1 MKFEN
6 LSDELKERLSKLKE
20 DLQYELL
27 SIAKNEKELEVSLTL
42 VEAVMDKVE
51 SLNDLTKEY
60 REIKHVR
67 KRAEFIQ
74 ENIKGSCL
82 GVLNT
87 DNLIKYQDYYLTMSI
102 DKDDCFVNPL
112 PLILASLDK
121 ELIIFQDPEAFVD
134 NHKRAIN
141 KFIEKSLK
149 RIETKKPQSK
159 DITYIELR
167 DKLYNE
173 GMVYVPFKLYP
184 KIKKIY
190 KGYID
195 KFDVTEL
202 LVEFKQK
209 QSDKFWET
217 HKEAYLKFNPNLKK
231 FTYKSMVEEYFK
243 GFKLAEGLYTPKLS
257 KQLSKQG
264 FKPTNKELQYFG
276 EVKDYFNDFY
286 SLGFDRDG
294 SNIENTTLFLVD
306 TKDFKI
312 PTLVDPWAFAGS
324 CHKYD
329 GAGQDSHFAMDYLG
343 FSFLKAYSAGYTK
356 HSKKPILRN
365 LYRSYFYMNEAG
377 DIAHAG
383 AYSNIATEKNR
394 TAYEFTTVLYCLL
407 FDKKI
412 DDFKEIGG
420 AYIPEGK
427 FYNFEGDR
435 YMRLWCNMS
444 RQNSY
449 TTLGTDN
456 ILSSVHFEKDDVN
469 YSKSYQDTI
478 RELDVE
484 TLDKLKTKYYEVIK

>member
-6 LSDELKERLSKLKE
+6 LSDELKERLGKLKE
-20 DLQYELL
+20 GLQYELL
-27 SIAKNEKELEVSLTL
+27 SIAKNEKELTVSLTL

-60 REIKHVR
+60 REIKHIR

-74 ENIKGSCL
+74 ENFKGSCL

-87 DNLIKYQDYYLTMSI
+87 DNLIKYQDYYLTVNI
-102 DKDDCFVNPL
+102 DKDGYFVNPL

-121 ELIIFQDPEAFVD
+121 ELIIFQDPKAFVN

-149 RIETKKPQSK
+149 RIETKEPQSK
-159 DITYIELR
+159 DITYVELR

-173 GMVYVPFKLYP
+173 DMEYVPFKLYP

-202 LVEFKQK
+202 LVEFNQK

-217 HKEAYLKFNPNLKK
+217 HKEDYLKFNPNLKK

-264 FKPTNKELQYFG
+264 FKPTSKELQYFG

-286 SLGFDRDG
+286 SKGFDKKG
-294 SNIENTTLFLVD
+294 KNIENITLFLVD

-324 CHKYD
+324 CHKLD
-329 GAGQDSHFAMDYLG
+329 GAGQDSHFAMDYLD
-343 FSFLKAYSAGYTK
+343 FSFLKAYSGGYTK

-383 AYSNIATEKNR
+383 AYSNIATEKNK
-394 TAYEFTTVLYCLL
+394 TAYEFTTVLYCVL

-412 DDFKEIGG
+412 DDFKEIAG
-420 AYIPEGK
+420 AFIPEGRI
-427 FYNFEGDR
+427 YNFEGDR
-435 YMRLWCNMS
+435 SMRLWCNMS
-444 RQNSY
+444 RENSY

-456 ILSSVHFEKDDVN
+456 ILSSVCFEKGDVERSKN
-469 YSKSYQDTI
+469 YRDI
-478 RELDVE
+478 LRELDSE
-484 TLDKLKTKYYEVIK
+484 TLDKLQTKYYEVIK

>member
-60 REIKHVR
+60 RGIKHIR

-74 ENIKGSCL
+74 ENFKGSCL

-87 DNLIKYQDYYLTMSI
+87 DNLIKYQDYYLTENI
-102 DKDDCFVNPL
+102 DKDGYFVNPL

-121 ELIIFQDPEAFVD
+121 ELVIFQDPEAFVNKHKCEI
-134 NHKRAIN
+134 NH
-141 KFIEKSLK
+141 FIGKSLK

-159 DITYIELR
+159 AITYTELR

-173 GMVYVPFKLYP
+173 NMEHVPFKLYP

-202 LVEFKQK
+202 LVEFNQK

-276 EVKDYFNDFY
+276 EVKDYFNDYY
-286 SLGFDRDG
+286 SRGFDRNG
-294 SNIENTTLFLVD
+294 TNIENTTLFLVD

-324 CHKYD
+324 CHKYE

-343 FSFLKAYSAGYTK
+343 FNFLKVYSAGYTK

-365 LYRSYFYMNEAG
+365 LYRSYFYTNEAG

-383 AYSNIATEKNR
+383 AYSNIATEKNK

-412 DDFKEIGG
+412 DDFKEIEG
-420 AYIPEGK
+420 AYIPEGR
-427 FYNFEGDR
+427 FYNREGDR
-435 YMRLWCNMS
+435 FMRLWCNMS
-444 RQNSY
+444 RENSY
-449 TTLGTDN
+449 TTIGTDD
-456 ILSSVHFEKDDVN
+456 ILSSVHFKKDDVDSSKN
-469 YSKSYQDTI
+469 YRDIIS
-478 RELDVE
+478 ELDEE
-484 TLDKLKTKYYEVIK
+484 TLNKLQTKYYEVIK

>member
-20 DLQYELL
+20 CLQYELL
-27 SIAKNEKELEVSLTL
+27 SIAKNEKELVVSLTL
-42 VEAVMDKVE
+42 VEAVTDKVE

-60 REIKHVR
+60 RGIKHIR

-74 ENIKGSCL
+74 ENFKGSCL

-87 DNLIKYQDYYLTMSI
+87 DNLIKYQDYYLTVHI
-102 DKDDCFVNPL
+102 DKDDYFVNPL

-121 ELIIFQDPEAFVD
+121 ELVIFQDPEAFVN
-134 NHKRAIN
+134 NHKQAIN

-149 RIETKKPQSK
+149 RIEIKDPQSK
-159 DITYIELR
+159 GITYVELR
-167 DKLYNE
+167 NKLYNE
-173 GMVYVPFKLYP
+173 DMEYVPFKLYP

-202 LVEFKQK
+202 LVEFNQK

-276 EVKDYFNDFY
+276 EVKDYFNDYY
-286 SLGFDRDG
+286 SRGFDRSG
-294 SNIENTTLFLVD
+294 KNIENITLFLVD
-306 TKDFKI
+306 TKNFKI
-312 PTLVDPWAFAGS
+312 PTLVDYWAFAGS
-324 CHKYD
+324 CHKYE

-343 FSFLKAYSAGYTK
+343 FNFLKVYSAGYTK

-383 AYSNIATEKNR
+383 AYSNIATEKNK

-412 DDFKEIGG
+412 DDFKEIEG
-420 AYIPEGK
+420 ADIPEGK
-427 FYNFEGDR
+427 FYNFDGDR

-444 RQNSY
+444 SRNSY
-449 TTLGTDN
+449 TTLGTDD
-456 ILSSVHFEKDDVN
+456 ILSSVHFKKDDVDSSKN
-469 YSKSYQDTI
+469 YRDII
-478 RELDVE
+478 RKLDEE
-484 TLDKLKTKYYEVIK
+484 TLNKLQTKYYEVI

>member
-149 RIETKKPQSK
+149 RIETKEPQSK
-159 DITYIELR
+159 AITYIELR

-456 ILSSVHFEKDDVN
+456 ILSSVNFEKDDVN
-469 YSKSYQDTI
+469 YSKSYRDII
-478 RELDVE
+478 RESDEE
-484 TLDKLKTKYYEVIK
+484 TLNKLQTKYYEVIK

>member
-6 LSDELKERLSKLKE
+6 LSDELKERLGKLKE
-20 DLQYELL
+20 SLQYELL
-27 SIAKNEKELEVSLTL
+27 SIAKNEKELNVSLTL

-60 REIKHVR
+60 REIKHIR

-74 ENIKGSCL
+74 ENFKGSCL

-87 DNLIKYQDYYLTMSI
+87 DNLIKYQDYYLTVNI
-102 DKDDCFVNPL
+102 DKDDYFVNPL

-121 ELIIFQDPEAFVD
+121 ELIIFQDPEAFVN

-149 RIETKKPQSK
+149 RIETKEPQSK
-159 DITYIELR
+159 DITYVELR

-173 GMVYVPFKLYP
+173 DMEYVPFKLYP

-202 LVEFKQK
+202 LVEFNQK

-217 HKEAYLKFNPNLKK
+217 HKEDYLKFNPNLKK
-231 FTYKSMVEEYFK
+231 FTYKSLVEEYFK

-286 SLGFDRDG
+286 SKGFYKKG
-294 SNIENTTLFLVD
+294 KNIENITLFLVD

-312 PTLVDPWAFAGS
+312 PTLVDPWSFAGS
-324 CHKYD
+324 CHKLD

-343 FSFLKAYSAGYTK
+343 FSFLKAYSVGYTK

-383 AYSNIATEKNR
+383 AYSNIATEKNK
-394 TAYEFTTVLYCLL
+394 TAYEFTTVLYCVL

-412 DDFKEIGG
+412 DDFKEIAG
-420 AYIPEGK
+420 AFIPEGII
-427 FYNFEGDR
+427 YNFEGDR
-435 YMRLWCNMS
+435 SMRLWCNMS
-444 RQNSY
+444 RENSY
-449 TTLGTDN
+449 TTLGTNN
-456 ILSSVHFEKDDVN
+456 ILSSVCFEKGDVERSKN
-469 YSKSYQDTI
+469 YRDI
-478 RELDVE
+478 LRELDAD
-484 TLDKLKTKYYEVIK
+484 TLDKLQTKYYEVIK

>member
-6 LSDELKERLSKLKE
+6 LSDELKVRMGNLDEE
-20 DLQYELL
+20 LQNELL
-27 SIAKNEKELEVSLTL
+27 SIANNEKELEVSLTL
-42 VEAVMDKVE
+42 VEAVMDKMKD
-51 SLNDLTKEY
+51 LNDLTKEY
-60 REIKHVR
+60 RGIKHIR

-74 ENIKGSCL
+74 ENFKGSYL
-82 GVLNT
+82 KDLNI
-87 DNLIKYQDYYLTMSI
+87 DNLIKYQKWYLGETVG
-102 DKDDCFVNPL
+102 KDDIFINPL
-112 PLILASLDK
+112 PLILAKLDK
-121 ELIIFQDPEAFVD
+121 ELVIFQDPEAFVNKHKWEI
-134 NHKRAIN
+134 NH
-141 KFIEKSLK
+141 FIGKSLK
-149 RIETKKPQSK
+149 RIETKEPQSK
-159 DITYIELR
+159 AITYIELR

-173 GMVYVPFKLYP
+173 GMEHVPFKLYP

-202 LVEFKQK
+202 LVEFNQK

-276 EVKDYFNDFY
+276 EVKDYFNDYY
-286 SLGFDRDG
+286 SRGFDRKG
-294 SNIENTTLFLVD
+294 KNIENITLFLVD
-306 TKDFKI
+306 TKNFKI
-312 PTLVDPWAFAGS
+312 PTLVDSWAFAGS
-324 CHKYD
+324 CHKYE

-343 FSFLKAYSAGYTK
+343 FNFLKVYSAGYTK

-383 AYSNIATEKNR
+383 AYSIIATEKNK

-412 DDFKEIGG
+412 DDFKEIEG
-420 AYIPEGK
+420 ADIPESR

-435 YMRLWCNMS
+435 SMRLWCNMS
-444 RQNSY
+444 SRNSY

-456 ILSSVHFEKDDVN
+456 ILSSVHFGKDDVDL
-469 YSKSYQDTI
+469 SKNYQDII
-478 RELDVE
+478 RELNNEVFE
-484 TLDKLKTKYYEVIK
+484 KLQTKYYEVIK

>member
-6 LSDELKERLSKLKE
+6 LSDELKERLGKLKE
-20 DLQYELL
+20 GLQYELL
-27 SIAKNEKELEVSLTL
+27 SIAKNEKELIVSLTL
-42 VEAVMDKVE
+42 VEAVVDKVE

-60 REIKHVR
+60 REIKHIR

-74 ENIKGSCL
+74 ENFKGSCL

-87 DNLIKYQDYYLTMSI
+87 DNLIKYQDYYLTVNI
-102 DKDDCFVNPL
+102 DKDGYFVNPL

-121 ELIIFQDPEAFVD
+121 ELIIFQDPKAFVN

-149 RIETKKPQSK
+149 RIETKEPQSK
-159 DITYIELR
+159 DITYVELR

-173 GMVYVPFKLYP
+173 DMEYVPFKLYP

-202 LVEFKQK
+202 LVEFNQK

-217 HKEAYLKFNPNLKK
+217 HKEDYLKFNPNLKK

-276 EVKDYFNDFY
+276 EVKDYFNDYY
-286 SLGFDRDG
+286 SKGFDRKG
-294 SNIENTTLFLVD
+294 KNIENITLFLVD
-306 TKDFKI
+306 TKNFKI

-324 CHKYD
+324 CHKLD

-343 FSFLKAYSAGYTK
+343 FSFLKAYSVGYTK
-356 HSKKPILRN
+356 NSKKPILRN
-365 LYRSYFYMNEAG
+365 LYRSYFYMNKAG

-383 AYSNIATEKNR
+383 AYSNIATEKNK
-394 TAYEFTTVLYCLL
+394 TAYEFTTVLYCVL

-412 DDFKEIGG
+412 DDFKEIAG
-420 AYIPEGK
+420 AFIPEGRI
-427 FYNFEGDR
+427 YNFEGDR
-435 YMRLWCNMS
+435 SMRLWCNMS
-444 RQNSY
+444 CENSY

-456 ILSSVHFEKDDVN
+456 ILSSVCFEKGDVERSKN
-469 YSKSYQDTI
+469 YRDI
-478 RELDVE
+478 LRELGAE
-484 TLDKLKTKYYEVIK
+484 TLDKLQTKYYEVIK

>member
-149 RIETKKPQSK
+149 RIETKETQSK
-159 DITYIELR
+159 AITYIELR

-173 GMVYVPFKLYP
+173 GMGYVPFKLYP

-324 CHKYD
+324 CHKYN
-329 GAGQDSHFAMDYLG
+329 GTGQDSHFAMDYLG

-412 DDFKEIGG
+412 DDFKEIEG

-456 ILSSVHFEKDDVN
+456 ILSSVNFEKDDVN
-469 YSKSYQDTI
+469 YSKSYRDII
-478 RELDVE
+478 RESDEE
-484 TLDKLKTKYYEVIK
+484 TLNKLQIKYYEVIK

>member
-149 RIETKKPQSK
+149 RIETKEPQSK
-159 DITYIELR
+159 AITYIELR

-173 GMVYVPFKLYP
+173 GMGYIPFKLYP

-243 GFKLAEGLYTPKLS
+243 GFKLAEGLYAPKLS

-294 SNIENTTLFLVD
+294 SNIENTILFLVD

-383 AYSNIATEKNR
+383 AYSNITTEKNR

-456 ILSSVHFEKDDVN
+456 ILSSVNFEKDDVN
-469 YSKSYQDTI
+469 YSKSYRDII
-478 RELDVE
+478 RESDEE
-484 TLDKLKTKYYEVIK
+484 TLNKLQTKYYEVIK

>member
-6 LSDELKERLSKLKE
+6 LSDELKERLGKLKE

-27 SIAKNEKELEVSLTL
+27 SIANNEKELEVSLTL
-42 VEAVMDKVE
+42 VEAVMDKME
-51 SLNDLTKEY
+51 DLNDLTKEY

-74 ENIKGSCL
+74 ENVKGSCL

-87 DNLIKYQDYYLTMSI
+87 DNLIKYQDYYLNVSI

-121 ELIIFQDPEAFVD
+121 ELIIFQNPEAFVN

-149 RIETKKPQSK
+149 RIETKEPQSK
-159 DITYIELR
+159 AITYIELR
-167 DKLYNE
+167 NKLYNE
-173 GMVYVPFKLYP
+173 GMGYVPFKLYP

-195 KFDVTEL
+195 KFDVIEL
-202 LVEFKQK
+202 LVEFNQK

-286 SLGFDRDG
+286 SLGFDSYG

-324 CHKYD
+324 CHKYE

-383 AYSNIATEKNR
+383 AYSNIETEKNK

-412 DDFKEIGG
+412 DDFKEIEG
-420 AYIPEGK
+420 AYIPEGR
-427 FYNFEGDR
+427 FYNREGDR

-444 RQNSY
+444 RENSY
-449 TTLGTDN
+449 TTLGTDY
-456 ILSSVHFEKDDVN
+456 ILSSVHFKKDDVDH
-469 YSKSYQDTI
+469 SKNYQDTI

>member
-6 LSDELKERLSKLKE
+6 LSDELKERLGKLKE
-20 DLQYELL
+20 GLQYELL
-27 SIAKNEKELEVSLTL
+27 SIAKNEKELTVSLTL

-60 REIKHVR
+60 REIKHIR

-74 ENIKGSCL
+74 ENFKGSCL

-87 DNLIKYQDYYLTMSI
+87 DNLIKYQDYYLTVNI
-102 DKDDCFVNPL
+102 DKDGYFVNPL

-121 ELIIFQDPEAFVD
+121 ELIIFQDPKAFVN

-149 RIETKKPQSK
+149 RIETKEPQSK
-159 DITYIELR
+159 DITYVELR

-173 GMVYVPFKLYP
+173 DMEYVPFKLYP

-202 LVEFKQK
+202 LVEFNQK

-217 HKEAYLKFNPNLKK
+217 HKEDYLKFNPNLKK

-264 FKPTNKELQYFG
+264 FKPTSKELQYFG

-286 SLGFDRDG
+286 SKGFDKKG
-294 SNIENTTLFLVD
+294 KNIENIALFLVD

-324 CHKYD
+324 CHKLD
-329 GAGQDSHFAMDYLG
+329 GAGQDSHFAMDYLD
-343 FSFLKAYSAGYTK
+343 FSFLKAYSGGYTK

-383 AYSNIATEKNR
+383 AYSNIATEKNK
-394 TAYEFTTVLYCLL
+394 TAYEFTTVLYCVL

-412 DDFKEIGG
+412 DDFKEIAG
-420 AYIPEGK
+420 AFIPEGRI
-427 FYNFEGDR
+427 YNFEGDR
-435 YMRLWCNMS
+435 SMRLWCNMS
-444 RQNSY
+444 RENSY

-456 ILSSVHFEKDDVN
+456 ILSSVCFEKGDVERSKN
-469 YSKSYQDTI
+469 YRDI
-478 RELDVE
+478 LRELDSE
-484 TLDKLKTKYYEVIK
+484 TLDKLQTKYYEVIK

>member
-87 DNLIKYQDYYLTMSI
+87 DNLINYQGYYLTMSI

-141 KFIEKSLK
+141 KLIEKSLK

-159 DITYIELR
+159 AITYIELR

-173 GMVYVPFKLYP
+173 GMEYVPFKLYP

-427 FYNFEGDR
+427 FYNFEGDH

-444 RQNSY
+444 QQNSY

-469 YSKSYQDTI
+469 YSKSYRDII
-478 RELDVE
+478 RESDEE
-484 TLDKLKTKYYEVIK
+484 TLNKLQTKYYEVIK

>member
-87 DNLIKYQDYYLTMSI
+87 DNLIEYQDYYLTMSI

-343 FSFLKAYSAGYTK
+343 FSFLKAYSAGYNK

-412 DDFKEIGG
+412 DDFKEIEG
-420 AYIPEGK
+420 ADIPEGK
-427 FYNFEGDR
+427 FYNFDGDR

-444 RQNSY
+444 SRNSY
-449 TTLGTDN
+449 TTLGTDD
-456 ILSSVHFEKDDVN
+456 ILSSVHFKKDDVDSSKN
-469 YSKSYQDTI
+469 YGDII
-478 RELDVE
+478 RKLDEE
-484 TLDKLKTKYYEVIK
+484 TLNKLQTKYYEVI

>member
-1 MKFEN
+1 MKFKN
-6 LSDELKERLSKLKE
+6 LSDELKVRMGNLDEE
-20 DLQYELL
+20 LQNELL
-27 SIAKNEKELEVSLTL
+27 SIANNEKELEVSLTL
-42 VEAVMDKVE
+42 VEAVMDKMKD
-51 SLNDLTKEY
+51 LNDLTKEY
-60 REIKHVR
+60 RGIKHIC

-74 ENIKGSCL
+74 ENFKGSYL
-82 GVLNT
+82 KDLNT
-87 DNLIKYQDYYLTMSI
+87 DNLIKYQERYLGETLG
-102 DKDDCFVNPL
+102 KDDIFINPL
-112 PLILASLDK
+112 PLILAKLDK
-121 ELIIFQDPEAFVD
+121 ELVIFQDPEAFVNKHKWEI
-134 NHKRAIN
+134 NH
-141 KFIEKSLK
+141 FIEKSLK
-149 RIETKKPQSK
+149 RIETREPQSK
-159 DITYIELR
+159 AITYIELR
-167 DKLYNE
+167 GKLYSE
-173 GMVYVPFKLYP
+173 DMEYVPFKLYP

-202 LVEFKQK
+202 LVEFNQK

-276 EVKDYFNDFY
+276 EVKDYFNDY
-286 SLGFDRDG
+286 YLRGFDRKG
-294 SNIENTTLFLVD
+294 KNIENITLFLVD
-306 TKDFKI
+306 TKNFKI
-312 PTLVDPWAFAGS
+312 PTLVDSWAFAGS
-324 CHKYD
+324 CHKYE

-343 FSFLKAYSAGYTK
+343 FNFLKVYSAGYTK
-356 HSKKPILRN
+356 HSKEPILRK

-383 AYSNIATEKNR
+383 AYSNIATKKNK

-412 DDFKEIGG
+412 DDFKEIEG
-420 AYIPEGK
+420 ADIPESR

-435 YMRLWCNMS
+435 SMRLWCNMS
-444 RQNSY
+444 SRNSY

-456 ILSSVHFEKDDVN
+456 ILSSVHFGKDDVDL
-469 YSKSYQDTI
+469 SKNYQDII
-478 RELDVE
+478 RELNNEVFE
-484 TLDKLKTKYYEVIK
+484 KLQTKYYEVIK

>member
-60 REIKHVR
+60 RGIKHIR

-74 ENIKGSCL
+74 ENFKGSCL

-87 DNLIKYQDYYLTMSI
+87 DNLIKYQDYYLTENI
-102 DKDDCFVNPL
+102 DKDGYFVNPL

-121 ELIIFQDPEAFVD
+121 ELVIFQDPEAFV
-134 NHKRAIN
+134 NNYKQAIN

-149 RIETKKPQSK
+149 RIEIKEPQSK
-159 DITYIELR
+159 DITYVELR
-167 DKLYNE
+167 NKLYNE
-173 GMVYVPFKLYP
+173 GMKYVPFKLYP

-202 LVEFKQK
+202 LVEFNQK

-276 EVKDYFNDFY
+276 EVKDYFNDYY
-286 SLGFDRDG
+286 SRGFDRNG
-294 SNIENTTLFLVD
+294 TNIENTTLFLVD
-306 TKDFKI
+306 TKNFKI

-324 CHKYD
+324 CHKYG

-343 FSFLKAYSAGYTK
+343 FNFLKVYSAGYTK

-383 AYSNIATEKNR
+383 AYSNIATEKNK

-412 DDFKEIGG
+412 DDFKEIEG
-420 AYIPEGK
+420 AYIPEGR
-427 FYNFEGDR
+427 FYNREGDR
-435 YMRLWCNMS
+435 FMHLWCNMS
-444 RQNSY
+444 RENSY
-449 TTLGTDN
+449 TTLGTDD
-456 ILSSVHFEKDDVN
+456 ILSSVHFKKDDVDSSKN
-469 YSKSYQDTI
+469 YRDIIS
-478 RELDVE
+478 ELDEE
-484 TLDKLKTKYYEVIK
+484 TLNKLQTKYYEVIK

>member
-60 REIKHVR
+60 RGIKHIR

-74 ENIKGSCL
+74 ENFKGSCL

-87 DNLIKYQDYYLTMSI
+87 DNLIKYQDYYLTENI
-102 DKDDCFVNPL
+102 DKDGYFVNPL

-121 ELIIFQDPEAFVD
+121 ELVIFKDPEAFVNKHKCEI
-134 NHKRAIN
+134 NH
-141 KFIEKSLK
+141 FIGKSLK
-149 RIETKKPQSK
+149 RIETNEPQSK
-159 DITYIELR
+159 AITYTELR

-173 GMVYVPFKLYP
+173 GMEHVPFKLYP

-202 LVEFKQK
+202 LVEFNQK

-217 HKEAYLKFNPNLKK
+217 HKEAYLEFNPNLKK

-243 GFKLAEGLYTPKLS
+243 GFK
-257 KQLSKQG
+257 
-264 FKPTNKELQYFG
+264 PTNKELQYFG
-276 EVKDYFNDFY
+276 EVKDYFNDYY
-286 SLGFDRDG
+286 SQGFDREG
-294 SNIENTTLFLVD
+294 KNIENISLFLVD
-306 TKDFKI
+306 TKNFKI
-312 PTLVDPWAFAGS
+312 PTLVDSWAFAGS
-324 CHKYD
+324 CHKYE

-343 FSFLKAYSAGYTK
+343 FNFLKAYSAGYTK

-383 AYSNIATEKNR
+383 AYSNIETEKNK

-412 DDFKEIGG
+412 DDFKEIEG
-420 AYIPEGK
+420 ADIPEGK
-427 FYNFEGDR
+427 FYNFDGDR

-444 RQNSY
+444 SRNSY

-456 ILSSVHFEKDDVN
+456 ILSSVHFGKDDVDLSKN
-469 YSKSYQDTI
+469 YRDII
-478 RELDVE
+478 RELDNEVFE
-484 TLDKLKTKYYEVIK
+484 KLQTKYYEVIK

>member
-20 DLQYELL
+20 GLQYELL
-27 SIAKNEKELEVSLTL
+27 SIANNEKELEVSLTL

-60 REIKHVR
+60 REIKHIR

-74 ENIKGSCL
+74 ENYKGSCL

-87 DNLIKYQDYYLTMSI
+87 DNLIKYQDYYLTMNI
-102 DKDDCFVNPL
+102 DKDGYFVNPL

-121 ELIIFQDPEAFVD
+121 ELIIFQDPEAFVN
-134 NHKRAIN
+134 NHKQAID

-149 RIETKKPQSK
+149 RIETKEPQSK
-159 DITYIELR
+159 DITYVELR

-173 GMVYVPFKLYP
+173 DMEYIPFKLYP

-195 KFDVTEL
+195 KFDVNEL
-202 LVEFKQK
+202 FVEFSQK

-276 EVKDYFNDFY
+276 EVKDYFNDYY
-286 SLGFDRDG
+286 SRGFDRKG
-294 SNIENTTLFLVD
+294 TNIENITLFLVD
-306 TKDFKI
+306 TKNFKI

-324 CHKYD
+324 CHKCD
-329 GAGQDSHFAMDYLG
+329 RAGQDSHFAMDYLG

-356 HSKKPILRN
+356 HSKKPILGN

-383 AYSNIATEKNR
+383 AYSNIATEKNK

-412 DDFKEIGG
+412 DDFKDIEG

-427 FYNFEGDR
+427 FFNFEGDR

-444 RQNSY
+444 RENSY

-456 ILSSVHFEKDDVN
+456 ILSSVRFEKSDVDS
-469 YSKSYQDTI
+469 SKNYQDII
-478 RELDVE
+478 RELDVV
-484 TLDKLKTKYYEVIK
+484 TLDKLQTKYYEVIK

>member
-6 LSDELKERLSKLKE
+6 LSDELKERLDKLKE
-20 DLQYELL
+20 GLQYELL
-27 SIAKNEKELEVSLTL
+27 SIANNEKELEVSLTL
-42 VEAVMDKVE
+42 VEAVMDKME
-51 SLNDLTKEY
+51 DLNDLTKEY

-74 ENIKGSCL
+74 ENVKGSCL

-87 DNLIKYQDYYLTMSI
+87 DNLIKYQDYYLTVSI
-102 DKDDCFVNPL
+102 DKDDRFVNPL

-121 ELIIFQDPEAFVD
+121 ELIIFQDPEAFVN

-149 RIETKKPQSK
+149 RIETKEPQNK
-159 DITYIELR
+159 AITYVELR
-167 DKLYNE
+167 NKLYNE
-173 GMVYVPFKLYP
+173 YMGYVPFKLYP

-195 KFDVTEL
+195 KFDVIEL
-202 LVEFKQK
+202 LVEFNQK

-276 EVKDYFNDFY
+276 EVKDYFNDYY
-286 SLGFDRDG
+286 SKGFDRNG
-294 SNIENTTLFLVD
+294 TNIENTTLFLVD

-312 PTLVDPWAFAGS
+312 PTLVDPWSFEGS
-324 CHKYD
+324 CHKYE

-383 AYSNIATEKNR
+383 AYSNIATEKNK

-412 DDFKEIGG
+412 DDFKDIEG

-427 FYNFEGDR
+427 FYNRECDR
-435 YMRLWCNMS
+435 SMRLWCNMS
-444 RQNSY
+444 QKNSY
-449 TTLGTDN
+449 LTLGTDD
-456 ILSSVHFEKDDVN
+456 ILSRVRFEKDDVDHSKN
-469 YSKSYQDTI
+469 YGDII
-478 RELDVE
+478 RELDEE

>member
-6 LSDELKERLSKLKE
+6 LSDELKERLGKLKE

-27 SIAKNEKELEVSLTL
+27 SIANNEKELEVSLTL
-42 VEAVMDKVE
+42 VEAVMDKME
-51 SLNDLTKEY
+51 DLNDLTKEY

-74 ENIKGSCL
+74 ENVKGSCL

-87 DNLIKYQDYYLTMSI
+87 DNLIKYQDYYLNVSI

-121 ELIIFQDPEAFVD
+121 ELIIFQNPEAFVN

-149 RIETKKPQSK
+149 RIETKEPQSK
-159 DITYIELR
+159 AITYIELR
-167 DKLYNE
+167 NKLYNE
-173 GMVYVPFKLYP
+173 GMGYVPFKLYP

-195 KFDVTEL
+195 KFDVIEL
-202 LVEFKQK
+202 LVEFNQK

-286 SLGFDRDG
+286 SLGFDSYG

-324 CHKYD
+324 CHKYE

-383 AYSNIATEKNR
+383 AYSNIATEKNK

-412 DDFKEIGG
+412 DDFKEIEG
-420 AYIPEGK
+420 AYIPEGR
-427 FYNFEGDR
+427 FYNREGDH

-444 RQNSY
+444 QENRY
-449 TTLGTDN
+449 TTLGTDY
-456 ILSSVHFEKDDVN
+456 ILSSVHFKKDDVDH
-469 YSKSYQDTI
+469 SKNYQDTI

>member
-6 LSDELKERLSKLKE
+6 LSDELKVRMGNLKE
-20 DLQYELL
+20 ELQNELL
-27 SIAKNEKELEVSLTL
+27 SIANNEKELEVSLTL
-42 VEAVMDKVE
+42 VEAVMDKME
-51 SLNDLTKEY
+51 DLNDLTKEY
-60 REIKHVR
+60 REIKHIR

-74 ENIKGSCL
+74 ENVKGSCL

-87 DNLIKYQDYYLTMSI
+87 DNLIKYQDYYLNVSI

-121 ELIIFQDPEAFVD
+121 ELIIFQNPEAFVN

-149 RIETKKPQSK
+149 RIETKEPQSK
-159 DITYIELR
+159 AITYIELR

-173 GMVYVPFKLYP
+173 GMGYVPFKLYP

-195 KFDVTEL
+195 KFDVIEL
-202 LVEFKQK
+202 LVEFNQK
-209 QSDKFWET
+209 HSDKFWET

-276 EVKDYFNDFY
+276 EVKDYFNDYY
-286 SLGFDRDG
+286 SKGFDRQG
-294 SNIENTTLFLVD
+294 TNIENTTLFLVD

-324 CHKYD
+324 CHKYE

-343 FSFLKAYSAGYTK
+343 FSFLKAYSVGYTK

-383 AYSNIATEKNR
+383 AYSNIATEKNK

-412 DDFKEIGG
+412 DDFKEIEG
-420 AYIPEGK
+420 AYIPEGR
-427 FYNFEGDR
+427 FYNREGDR
-435 YMRLWCNMS
+435 YMCLWCNMS
-444 RQNSY
+444 QENSY
-449 TTLGTDN
+449 TTLGTDY
-456 ILSSVHFEKDDVN
+456 ILSSVHFKKDDVDH
-469 YSKSYQDTI
+469 SKNYQDTI

>member
-6 LSDELKERLSKLKE
+6 LSDELKVRMGNLNEE
-20 DLQYELL
+20 LQNELL

-60 REIKHVR
+60 REIKHVH

-74 ENIKGSCL
+74 ENFKGSYL

-87 DNLIKYQDYYLTMSI
+87 DNLIKYQDYYLAENI
-102 DKDDCFVNPL
+102 DKDGYFVNPL

-159 DITYIELR
+159 AITYIELR

-173 GMVYVPFKLYP
+173 GMGYVPFKLYP

-202 LVEFKQK
+202 LVEFNQK

-286 SLGFDRDG
+286 SRGFDRNG
-294 SNIENTTLFLVD
+294 TNIENTTLFIVD

-407 FDKKI
+407 FNKKI
-412 DDFKEIGG
+412 DDFKEIEG
-420 AYIPEGK
+420 ADIPEGK
-427 FYNFEGDR
+427 FYNFDGDR
-435 YMRLWCNMS
+435 SMRLWCNMS
-444 RQNSY
+444 SRNSY

-456 ILSSVHFEKDDVN
+456 ILSSVHFGKDDVDLSKN
-469 YSKSYQDTI
+469 YRDII
-478 RELDVE
+478 RELDNEVFE
-484 TLDKLKTKYYEVIK
+484 KLQTKYYEVIK

>member
-60 REIKHVR
+60 RGIKHIC

-74 ENIKGSCL
+74 ENFKGSYL

-87 DNLIKYQDYYLTMSI
+87 DNLIKYQDYYLTENI
-102 DKDDCFVNPL
+102 DKDGYFVNPL

-121 ELIIFQDPEAFVD
+121 ELIIFQDPKAFVN
-134 NHKRAIN
+134 NHKQAIN

-149 RIETKKPQSK
+149 RIETKEPQSK
-159 DITYIELR
+159 AITYIELR
-167 DKLYNE
+167 SKLYNE
-173 GMVYVPFKLYP
+173 DMEYVPFKLYP

-202 LVEFKQK
+202 LVEFNQK

-243 GFKLAEGLYTPKLS
+243 GFKLAEGLYTPRLS

-276 EVKDYFNDFY
+276 EVKDYFNDYY
-286 SLGFDRDG
+286 SQGFDR
-294 SNIENTTLFLVD
+294 SCKNIENITLFLVD
-306 TKDFKI
+306 TKNFKI

-324 CHKYD
+324 CHKYK

-343 FSFLKAYSAGYTK
+343 FNFLKVYSAGYTK

-383 AYSNIATEKNR
+383 AYSNIATEKNK

-412 DDFKEIGG
+412 DDFKEIEG
-420 AYIPEGK
+420 ADIPEGR
-427 FYNFEGDR
+427 FYNYEGDR
-435 YMRLWCNMS
+435 SMRLWFNMS
-444 RQNSY
+444 QKNNY
-449 TTLGTDN
+449 TTLGTDD
-456 ILSSVHFEKDDVN
+456 ILSSVHFKKSDVDS
-469 YSKSYQDTI
+469 SKNYQDII
-478 RELDVE
+478 RELDNEVFE
-484 TLDKLKTKYYEVIK
+484 KLQTKYYEVIK

>member
-1 MKFEN
+1 MKFKN

-149 RIETKKPQSK
+149 RIETKEPQSK
-159 DITYIELR
+159 AITYIELR

-173 GMVYVPFKLYP
+173 GMEYIPFKLYP

-286 SLGFDRDG
+286 SLGFDHDG

-356 HSKKPILRN
+356 YSKKPILRN

-444 RQNSY
+444 RKNSY

-456 ILSSVHFEKDDVN
+456 ILSSVNFEKDDVN
-469 YSKSYQDTI
+469 YSKSYRDII
-478 RELDVE
+478 RESDE
-484 TLDKLKTKYYEVIK
+484 KTLNKLQTKYYEIIK

>member
-149 RIETKKPQSK
+149 RIETKETQSK
-159 DITYIELR
+159 AITYIELR

-173 GMVYVPFKLYP
+173 GMGYIPFKLYP

-383 AYSNIATEKNR
+383 AYSNIATEKDR

-456 ILSSVHFEKDDVN
+456 ILSSVNFEKDDVN
-469 YSKSYQDTI
+469 YSKSYRDII
-478 RELDVE
+478 RESDEE
-484 TLDKLKTKYYEVIK
+484 TLNKLQTKYYEVIK

>member
-6 LSDELKERLSKLKE
+6 LSDELKERLGKLKE
-20 DLQYELL
+20 GLQYELL
-27 SIAKNEKELEVSLTL
+27 SIAKNEKELTVSLTL

-60 REIKHVR
+60 REIKHIR

-74 ENIKGSCL
+74 ENFKGSCL

-87 DNLIKYQDYYLTMSI
+87 DNLIKYQDYYLTVNI
-102 DKDDCFVNPL
+102 DKDGYFVNPL

-121 ELIIFQDPEAFVD
+121 ELIIFQDPKAFVN

-149 RIETKKPQSK
+149 RIETKEPQSK
-159 DITYIELR
+159 DITYVELR

-173 GMVYVPFKLYP
+173 DMEYVPFKLYP

-202 LVEFKQK
+202 LVEFNQK

-217 HKEAYLKFNPNLKK
+217 HKEDYLKFNPNLKK

-264 FKPTNKELQYFG
+264 FKPTSKELQYFG

-286 SLGFDRDG
+286 SKGFDKKG
-294 SNIENTTLFLVD
+294 KNIENITLFLVD

-324 CHKYD
+324 CHKLD
-329 GAGQDSHFAMDYLG
+329 GAGQDSHFAMDYLD
-343 FSFLKAYSAGYTK
+343 FSFLKAYSGGYTK

-383 AYSNIATEKNR
+383 AYSNIATEKNK
-394 TAYEFTTVLYCLL
+394 TAYEFTTVLYCVL

-412 DDFKEIGG
+412 DDFKEIAG
-420 AYIPEGK
+420 AFIPEGRI
-427 FYNFEGDR
+427 YNFEGDR
-435 YMRLWCNMS
+435 SMWLWCNMS
-444 RQNSY
+444 RENSY

-456 ILSSVHFEKDDVN
+456 ILSSVCFEKGDVERSKN
-469 YSKSYQDTI
+469 YRDI
-478 RELDVE
+478 LRELDSE
-484 TLDKLKTKYYEVIK
+484 TLDKLQTKYYEVIK

>member
-6 LSDELKERLSKLKE
+6 LSDELKERLGKLKE

-27 SIAKNEKELEVSLTL
+27 SIAKNEKELSVSLTL

-51 SLNDLTKEY
+51 SLNDLTKDY
-60 REIKHVR
+60 REIKHIR

-74 ENIKGSCL
+74 ENFKGSCL

-87 DNLIKYQDYYLTMSI
+87 DNLIKYQDYYLTVNI
-102 DKDDCFVNPL
+102 DKDGYFVNPL

-121 ELIIFQDPEAFVD
+121 ELIIFQDPKAFVN

-149 RIETKKPQSK
+149 RIETKEPQSK
-159 DITYIELR
+159 DITYVELR

-173 GMVYVPFKLYP
+173 DMEYVPFKLYP
-184 KIKKIY
+184 KIKKTY

-195 KFDVTEL
+195 KFYVTEL
-202 LVEFKQK
+202 LVEFNQK

-264 FKPTNKELQYFG
+264 FKPTSKELQYFG
-276 EVKDYFNDFY
+276 EVKDYFNDYY
-286 SLGFDRDG
+286 SKLFDKKG
-294 SNIENTTLFLVD
+294 KNIENITLFLVD
-306 TKDFKI
+306 TKNFKI

-324 CHKYD
+324 CHKLD
-329 GAGQDSHFAMDYLG
+329 GAGQDSHFAMDYLD
-343 FSFLKAYSAGYTK
+343 FSFLKAYSGGYTK

-383 AYSNIATEKNR
+383 AYSNIATEKNK

-412 DDFKEIGG
+412 DDFKDIEG
-420 AYIPEGK
+420 ADIPEGR

-435 YMRLWCNMS
+435 SMRLWCNMS
-444 RQNSY
+444 SRNSY

-456 ILSSVHFEKDDVN
+456 ILSSVHFGKDYVDL
-469 YSKSYQDTI
+469 SKNYQDII
-478 RELDVE
+478 RELDNEVFE
-484 TLDKLKTKYYEVIK
+484 KLQTKYYEVIK

>member
-6 LSDELKERLSKLKE
+6 LSDELKERLGKLKE

-27 SIAKNEKELEVSLTL
+27 SIANNEKELEVSLTL
-42 VEAVMDKVE
+42 VEAVMDKME
-51 SLNDLTKEY
+51 DLNDLTKEY

-74 ENIKGSCL
+74 ENVKGSCL

-87 DNLIKYQDYYLTMSI
+87 DNLIKYQDYYLNVSI

-121 ELIIFQDPEAFVD
+121 ELIIFQNPEAFVN

-149 RIETKKPQSK
+149 RIETKEPQSK
-159 DITYIELR
+159 AITYIELR
-167 DKLYNE
+167 NKLYNE
-173 GMVYVPFKLYP
+173 GMGYVPFKLYP

-195 KFDVTEL
+195 KFDVIEL
-202 LVEFKQK
+202 LVEFNQK
-209 QSDKFWET
+209 QSDKFWEN

-324 CHKYD
+324 CHKYE

-383 AYSNIATEKNR
+383 AYSNIATEKNK

-412 DDFKEIGG
+412 DDFKEIEG
-420 AYIPEGK
+420 AYIPEGR
-427 FYNFEGDR
+427 FYNREGDR
-435 YMRLWCNMS
+435 YMHLWCNMS
-444 RQNSY
+444 QENSY
-449 TTLGTDN
+449 TTLGTDY
-456 ILSSVHFEKDDVN
+456 ILSSVHFKKDDVDH
-469 YSKSYQDTI
+469 SKNYQDTI

>member
-6 LSDELKERLSKLKE
+6 LSDELKVRMGNLKE
-20 DLQYELL
+20 ELQNELL
-27 SIAKNEKELEVSLTL
+27 SIANNEKELEVSLTL
-42 VEAVMDKVE
+42 VEAVMDKME
-51 SLNDLTKEY
+51 DLNDLTKAY

-74 ENIKGSCL
+74 ENVKGSCL

-87 DNLIKYQDYYLTMSI
+87 DNLIKYQDYYLTVNI
-102 DKDDCFVNPL
+102 DKDGYFVNPL

-121 ELIIFQDPEAFVD
+121 ELVIFQDPEAFVN
-134 NHKRAIN
+134 NHKREIN

-149 RIETKKPQSK
+149 RIKTKEPQSK
-159 DITYIELR
+159 AITYAELR

-173 GMVYVPFKLYP
+173 GMGYVPFKLYP

-195 KFDVTEL
+195 KFDVIEL
-202 LVEFKQK
+202 LVEFNQK

-286 SLGFDRDG
+286 SLGFDRYG

-324 CHKYD
+324 CHKYE

-343 FSFLKAYSAGYTK
+343 FSFLKAYSVGYTK

-383 AYSNIATEKNR
+383 AYSNIATEKNK

-444 RQNSY
+444 CRNSY
-449 TTLGTDN
+449 TTLGTDD
-456 ILSSVHFEKDDVN
+456 ILSSVNFEKGDVERSKN
-469 YSKSYQDTI
+469 YRDI
-478 RELDVE
+478 LRELDAE
-484 TLDKLKTKYYEVIK
+484 TLDKLQTKYYEVIK

>member
-6 LSDELKERLSKLKE
+6 LSDELKERLGKLKE

-27 SIAKNEKELEVSLTL
+27 SIANNEKELEVSLTL
-42 VEAVMDKVE
+42 VEAVMDKME
-51 SLNDLTKEY
+51 DLNDLTKEY

-74 ENIKGSCL
+74 ENVKGSCL

-87 DNLIKYQDYYLTMSI
+87 DNLIKYQDYYLNVSI

-121 ELIIFQDPEAFVD
+121 ELIIFQNPEAFVN

-149 RIETKKPQSK
+149 RIETKEPQSK
-159 DITYIELR
+159 AITYIELR
-167 DKLYNE
+167 NKLYNE
-173 GMVYVPFKLYP
+173 GMGYVPFKLYH

-195 KFDVTEL
+195 KFDVIEL
-202 LVEFKQK
+202 LVEFNQK

-286 SLGFDRDG
+286 SLGFDSYG

-324 CHKYD
+324 CHKYE

-383 AYSNIATEKNR
+383 AYSNIATEKNK

-412 DDFKEIGG
+412 DDFKEIEG
-420 AYIPEGK
+420 AYIPEGR
-427 FYNFEGDR
+427 FYNREGDR

-444 RQNSY
+444 QENSY
-449 TTLGTDN
+449 TTLGTDY
-456 ILSSVHFEKDDVN
+456 ILSSVHFKKDDVDH
-469 YSKSYQDTI
+469 SKNYQDTI

-484 TLDKLKTKYYEVIK
+484 TLDKLKNKYYEVIK

>member
-6 LSDELKERLSKLKE
+6 LSDELKVRMGNLKE
-20 DLQYELL
+20 ELQNELL
-27 SIAKNEKELEVSLTL
+27 SIANNEKELEVSLTL
-42 VEAVMDKVE
+42 VEAVMDKME
-51 SLNDLTKEY
+51 DLNDLTKAY
-60 REIKHVR
+60 REIKHVC

-74 ENIKGSCL
+74 ENVKGSCL

-87 DNLIKYQDYYLTMSI
+87 DNLIKYQDYYLTVNI
-102 DKDDCFVNPL
+102 DKDGYFVNPL

-121 ELIIFQDPEAFVD
+121 ELVIFQDPEAFVN
-134 NHKRAIN
+134 NHKREIN

-149 RIETKKPQSK
+149 RIKTKEPQSK
-159 DITYIELR
+159 AITYAELR

-173 GMVYVPFKLYP
+173 GMGYVPFKLYP

-195 KFDVTEL
+195 KFDVIEL
-202 LVEFKQK
+202 LVEFNQK

-286 SLGFDRDG
+286 SLGFDRYG

-324 CHKYD
+324 CHKYE

-343 FSFLKAYSAGYTK
+343 FNFLKAYSAGYTK
-356 HSKKPILRN
+356 HSKKPIIRN

-383 AYSNIATEKNR
+383 AYSNIATEKNK

-444 RQNSY
+444 QQNSY

-456 ILSSVHFEKDDVN
+456 ILSRVHFEKDDVN
-469 YSKSYQDTI
+469 YSKNYQDII
-478 RELDVE
+478 RELGIE
-484 TLDKLKTKYYEVIK
+484 TLDKLQTKYYEVIK